1 MNKKIIEQDEMNYF
15 LITDHNKDGEH
26 EYYDQVLVKTTRTAA
41 QLNADH
47 KDWQQNFLA
56 WQFGYVFLDDLI
68 DAWWS
73 DNRIV
78 SIYDWKQVPKK
89 DFDVLDKH
97 IGSFSLEQI
106 IKDGEETFEEEL
118 RPTARSN

>member
-15 LITDHNKDGEH
+15 LITDHNEDGEH
-26 EYYDQVLVKTTRTAA
+26 EYYDKVLVKTTMTAV

-56 WQFGYVFLDDLI
+56 WQFGSIFLSDKRIVSIYD
-68 DAWWS
+68 WWS
-73 DNRIV
+73 DNRLV

-106 IKDGEETFEEEL
+106 IKDGEETFEDNE
-118 RPTARSN
+118 